1 VSTTRTF
8 VRQAF
13 VDIEGAAVTDRYFED
28 FAVGQRFT
36 SGARTVT
43 AADLAEFTRL
53 SGDDHPIHTDPDHR
67 GGRGPVLQGPFGPAV
82 AMGLLQGLG
91 LAGNAVLGLLDTHWH
106 YRRPIHVGDT
116 LRLEMTVVRTRR
128 TRRGDRGVVTRHMR
142 LVDDAGAVVQDGTTA
157 VLLAAR
163 GPGPDPVAH
172 DFGTVAW
179 GEALAARLGA
189 GTAFAEALSGWDGTV
204 GLRAGEHEVHLRIY
218 RGAVI
223 EVSGRSALGATFTL
237 EADELTW
244 TELVGSATN
253 DFTRRAMAGAFAVR
267 GNGYEYLRL
276 TRPLSLLVDAA
287 RELARAEEETAA

>member
-1 VSTTRTF
+1 M
-8 VRQAF
+8 
-13 VDIEGAAVTDRYFED
+13 TDRYFED

-36 SGARTVT
+36 SGTRTVT
-43 AADLAEFTRL
+43 AADLADFTRL
-53 SGDDHPIHTDPDHR
+53 SGDDHPIHTEPGYR
-67 GGRGPVLQGPFGPAV
+67 GGGAPVLQGPFGPAV

-91 LAGNAVLGLLDTHWH
+91 LAGDAVLGLLDTHWH
-106 YRRPIHVGDT
+106 YRRPVHVGDV
-116 LRLEMTVVRTRR
+116 LRLEMTVVRCRR

-142 LVDDAGAVVQDGTTA
+142 LVDDDGAVVQEGTTA

-163 GPGPDPVAH
+163 GVGPDPVAR

-179 GEALAARLGA
+179 GEALTGRLGP
-189 GTAFAEALSGWDGTV
+189 AFAEALPGWDGTI
-204 GLRAGEHEVHLRIY
+204 GLRAGDHEVHLRIY
-218 RGAVI
+218 RGTVI

-244 TELVGSATN
+244 TELVESERN
-253 DFTRRAMAGAFAVR
+253 DFVRRAMAGAFAVR

-287 RELARAEEETAA
+287 RALARAGEEAAA